1 MLPKQDL
8 PREKLIK
15 FGVSSLSDLE
25 LIALILGSG
34 FKNNDVISLASNLL
48 THSGGLKKISD
59 LALGELI
66 SIKGMKIAKATKI
79 LAISEISRRI
89 NQRETLKKTSLK
101 TPQEI
106 YNYLKERLEHEAQ
119 EQFFLM
125 ILNTKYHLI
134 QVVKLFVGSLDL
146 HLIHPRD
153 IFREAVKNN
162 AKYIIC
168 AHNHPSGDTTP
179 SKQDIE
185 TTKSI
190 EQLGLMLGI
199 KLLDH
204 LIISQHSFTSLKAEN
219 YF

>member
-34 FKNNDVISLASNLL
+34 FKNNDVMTLANNLL
-48 THSGGLKKISD
+48 THSGGLKKMSE

-89 NQRETLKKTSLK
+89 NHRESLKKTSLK
-101 TPQEI
+101 TPLEI
-106 YNYLKERLEHEAQ
+106 YNYLKERLEQETQ

-125 ILNTKYHLI
+125 MLNTKYHLI